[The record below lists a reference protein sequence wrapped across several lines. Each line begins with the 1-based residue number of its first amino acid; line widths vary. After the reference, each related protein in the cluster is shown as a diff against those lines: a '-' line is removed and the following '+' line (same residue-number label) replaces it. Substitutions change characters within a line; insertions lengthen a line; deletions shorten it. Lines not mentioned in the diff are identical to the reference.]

1 MNNENQQIQETV
13 KMMAECLRDN
23 ANAHLLATRV
33 GDDATFTM
41 GGTLLEQL
49 TLLTSLEVK
58 VEKELINKLGLTS
71 ADFERMMDA
80 LRSEM
85 RKEEGM

>member
-1 MNNENQQIQETV
+1 MDNNNQQIQETV

-41 GGTLLEQL
+41 GGPVVDQL
-49 TLLTSLEVK
+49 ILLTSLELK
-58 VEKELINKLGLTS
+58 VEEEFTNKLGIPS
-71 ADFERMMDA
+71 ADFERMMDD
-80 LRSEM
+80 LRSQM
-85 RKEEGM
+85 RKGK

>member
-1 MNNENQQIQETV
+1 MDNKNQQIQETV

-41 GGTLLEQL
+41 GGIGSRPTHF
-49 TLLTSLEVK
+49 TDIVG
-58 VEKELINKLGLTS
+58 VESRRRIYK
-71 ADFERMMDA
+71 
-80 LRSEM
+80 
-85 RKEEGM
+85 